1 VDERERKKLLGAWGV
16 RAENDRERREREVLE
31 RDLAGAPYRGRRVRL
46 RPNPFGPA
54 TESYVTSLGGPLP
67 YMARLRDI
75 EAETAAHERA
85 LGEAWRELAAECAGR
100 PETFARRWRAL
111 AARWNFVAV
120 NELIER
126 HNRWYPTEA
135 RLPMDLRTR
144 DFALVNGEH
153 YRREPLGAAW
163 ILSRFPPRLE
173 LARAAAAAA

>member
-1 VDERERKKLLGAWGV
+1 MDERERKRLLGAWGV
-16 RAENDRERREREVLE
+16 RGENDRERREREVLE
-31 RDLAGAPYRGRRVRL
+31 RDLAGAPYHGQRVHL

-67 YMARLRDI
+67 YMVRLREI
-75 EAETAAHERA
+75 EVETAAHERA
-85 LGEAWRELAAECAGR
+85 LAEAWQELAAECAGR
-100 PETFARRWRAL
+100 PDTFARRWRSL

-153 YRREPLGAAW
+153 YRREPLGPDW
-163 ILSRFPPRLE
+163 VLRRFPAELE
-173 LARAAAAAA
+173 LATRRAA